1 MVSRKYLPKDTPK
14 VCTICKTTTSST
26 WRVKRTAEANMR
38 ICNKCACKSLYY
50 KPSVRTMQSCA
61 LKSAI
66 HNLLTSEGEMKTRDI
81 VNRLND
87 MACVRDHIPAKLC
100 AAKVRAYMSY
110 HPEFIRVSR
119 GVYALRN
126 V

>member
-1 MVSRKYLPKDTPK
+1 
-14 VCTICKTTTSST
+14 
-26 WRVKRTAEANMR
+26 MR

-61 LKSAI
+61 LKNAI
-66 HNLLTSEGEMKTRDI
+66 HKLLTSEGEMKTRDI

-87 MACVRDHIPAKLC
+87 MVCVRDNIPAKLC
-100 AAKVRAYMSY
+100 AAKVSACMSY
-110 HPEFIRVSR
+110 HPEYIRVSR